1 MNIQNT
7 INKASNILK
16 ENNIISFQLDSEI
29 LLANILKKDR
39 KYIIINP
46 QVVLSDV
53 QLKNFKNLIE
63 QRSKGKPIAYL
74 VNKKNF
80 WNYEFIVAKNVL
92 IPRPDTE
99 LVIREILEITKN
111 KKKLNILDIGVGS
124 GCILLT
130 LLGEKK
136 DLRGVGIDISK
147 KCIDISR
154 INAKKLGVEQ
164 RVKFFKSDIDKF
176 NIGKYDVI
184 VSNPPY
190 IKKHLIKY
198 LEKDVAKFEPKL
210 ALDGGVDGTS
220 KIKKVIDKTSILI
233 KKNGKFVL
241 EIAFDQ
247 KKIVMDLLIKKGF
260 FINKVIKDY
269 AGKDRCIICTKID

>member
-154 INAKKLGVEQ
+154 INAKKLGVDQ